1 MNLPTKALATLFTL
15 TFGFSSQASAF
26 QTFDSTAGQPDA
38 QECRYL
44 SDAGKN
50 AFDANTGK
58 LWACS
63 TQGWV
68 FFESQSAHKC
78 LNASK
83 AEQAKYPAWKKGRT
97 YVGGNKVLFNNKVY
111 RAKWWTNSGTPS
123 NSSAWTLDVKKT
135 LAKTWNQN
143 HHYNSGENVVFMGHV
158 YEANHWSKGKLPP
171 ANVSQHN
178 RSKEWRYVGPFE
190 CPNS

>member
-1 MNLPTKALATLFTL
+1 MNLPTKAVATLFTL
-15 TFGFSSQASAF
+15 TLGFSSQASAF

-68 FFESQSAHKC
+68 FSN
-78 LNASK
+78 L
-83 AEQAKYPAWKKGRT
+83 
-97 YVGGNKVLFNNKVY
+97 KVLI
-111 RAKWWTNSGTPS
+111 
-123 NSSAWTLDVKKT
+123 
-135 LAKTWNQN
+135 
-143 HHYNSGENVVFMGHV
+143 NV
-158 YEANHWSKGKLPP
+158 
-171 ANVSQHN
+171 
-178 RSKEWRYVGPFE
+178 
-190 CPNS
+190 

>member
-1 MNLPTKALATLFTL
+1 MKFSTTARSALMIATLGLST
-15 TFGFSSQASAF
+15 QAAAF
-26 QTFDSTAGQPDA
+26 QSFDTTTGKPDA

-44 SDAGKN
+44 ADAGKN

-83 AEQAKYPAWKKGRT
+83 AEQAKYPAWKKGRA
-97 YVGGNKVLFNNKVY
+97 YRKGSKVLFNEKVY
-111 RAKWWTNSGTPS
+111 VAKWYADWGTPETA
-123 NSSAWTLDVKKT
+123 NAWKLFEDASTPKV
-135 LAKTWNQN
+135 WNK
-143 HHYNSGENVVFMGHV
+143 HHQYGRYDKVVFMGHV
-158 YEANHWSKGKLPP
+158 YQANHWSQGTLPP
-171 ANVSQHN
+171 ANVSQNN

-190 CPNS
+190 CANN

>member
-1 MNLPTKALATLFTL
+1 MKFSTTARSALMIATLGLST
-15 TFGFSSQASAF
+15 QAAAF
-26 QTFDSTAGQPDA
+26 QSFDTTTGKPDA
-38 QECRYL
+38 QECSYL
-44 SDAGKN
+44 ADAGKN

-111 RAKWWTNSGTPS
+111 RAKWWTRTGTPATS
-123 NSSAWTLDVKKT
+123 EAWTLDVKDVHP
-135 LAKTWNQN
+135 KTWNQN
-143 HHYNSGENVVFMGHV
+143 HQYNSGENVLFMGHV

-171 ANVSQHN
+171 ANVSQNN

-190 CPNS
+190 CANN